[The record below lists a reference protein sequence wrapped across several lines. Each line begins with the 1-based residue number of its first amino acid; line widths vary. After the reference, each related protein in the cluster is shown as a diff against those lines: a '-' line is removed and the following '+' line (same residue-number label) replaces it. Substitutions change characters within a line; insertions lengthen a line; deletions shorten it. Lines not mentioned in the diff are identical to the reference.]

1 MDATRRYHSPVREAE
16 AARTRALI
24 VDAAATLFARD
35 GYAATS
41 LKAIAAEAGVSVQ
54 SVHLA
59 GPKSSLMLAA
69 FERSFAG
76 DEGRHSLTERPAL
89 AAIMEEPDTDVALGA
104 YVTFLTEANERA
116 APVWAAFRAAAD
128 ADPAVRELY
137 ADIEQRRMRDMA
149 LGAGWAVSRGLV
161 PEAGASRAADVLALI
176 TGPDTYLHF
185 VASCG
190 WSLDAYRDWVTR
202 SIGALISPE
211 D

>member
-1 MDATRRYHSPVREAE
+1 MDAPRRYHSPVREAE

-35 GYAATS
+35 GYAATP

-69 FERSFAG
+69 FERTFAG

-89 AAIMEEPDTDVALGA
+89 AAILAEPDLDVALRG
-104 YVTFLTEANERA
+104 YVDFLAEANERA
-116 APVWAAFRAAAD
+116 APVWSAFRAAAD

-137 ADIEQRRMRDMA
+137 VDIEQRRMRDMH

-161 PEAGASRAADVLALI
+161 PESGAGRAADVLGLI

-185 VASCG
+185 VGSCG
-190 WSLDAYRDWVTR
+190 WSLEAYAAWVAR
-202 SIGALISPE
+202 SIRVLLVSA